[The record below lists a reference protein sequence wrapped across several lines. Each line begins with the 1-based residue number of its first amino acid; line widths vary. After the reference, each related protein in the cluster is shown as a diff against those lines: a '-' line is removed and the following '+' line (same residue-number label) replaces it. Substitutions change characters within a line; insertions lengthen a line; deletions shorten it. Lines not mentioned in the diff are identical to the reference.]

1 MTSKNIRISTTIASI
16 IALGLTGCGPSSSPE
31 SENTDMKIKTSTKDA
46 GEKVAEMPGM
56 EDMGKMD
63 KSAMEKCSG
72 IVRTSQND
80 CGTSKHA
87 CAGQAAM
94 DGEAE
99 EWIYVPKGTCEKIAG
114 ASIKGS

>member
-1 MTSKNIRISTTIASI
+1 MTSKKTGISATIASV

-31 SENTDMKIKTSTKDA
+31 AENTDITIKTTAKDA
-46 GEKVAEMPGM
+46 GEKVAEMPEM
-56 EDMGKMD
+56 KDMGKMD

-72 IVRTSQND
+72 IVRTGQND

-87 CAGQAAM
+87 CAGQSAM